1 MARRLAVELAY
12 ARSPEPLV
20 LRFEV
25 EQGATLRE
33 AIERSGVLEQCPG
46 IDLAVNGVGV
56 FGRARGLDE
65 PVSPGDRIE
74 IYRPLR
80 QDPKELRRRRAGRR

>member
-1 MARRLAVELAY
+1 VARRLAVELAY

-33 AIERSGVLEQCPG
+33 AIECSGVLEQCPG

-65 PVSPGDRIE
+65 PVSAGDRIE
-74 IYRPLR
+74 IYRPLP

>member
-1 MARRLAVELAY
+1 VARRLAVELAY
-12 ARSPEPLV
+12 ARSPQPLV

-25 EQGATLRE
+25 AEGATLRE

-56 FGRARGLDE
+56 FGHARGLDE
-65 PVSPGDRIE
+65 PVSAGDRIE
-74 IYRPLR
+74 IYRPLL
-80 QDPKELRRRRAGRR
+80 QDPKELRRRRAVRR